1 MSKKV
6 KIAELAR
13 KIIQARADYYN
24 QKPTMSDDAFDA
36 LYDELKKLDPKNK
49 AITSIGTPVEPSEWK
64 KARHLIPMGSLD
76 KVQAANEM
84 TDWIQSVS
92 KREDLFVTDKLDG
105 FSIELVYDQGKFVQ
119 AITRGDGTTGEDIT
133 TNVRRIRGVP
143 MAVPDSFSG
152 SLRGEIVLRRSNHK
166 KHFPDYANPRNAVG
180 ICKRLDGRGVE
191 HLDIFVYQVLGSMEF
206 HSEEAQFLWLQ
217 KAGAQTP
224 QWEVVTGRDA
234 KDVAA
239 NVNDI
244 WARYQTNDREKL
256 DYDIDGLVVRLNDLD
271 KQSALGDKDMRPKGA
286 IAYKFPSAAKATVL
300 RSIVWQSGNTNRITP
315 VAVFDPVSLMGATVT
330 QASLHNYSNI
340 TRLGIGLGAEIVVS
354 RRNDVIPYVEECV
367 NFSGDVAT
375 PPDECPTCSSQ
386 TAFEGE
392 YLVCTNEACSAQVL
406 GRIKVWISTLN
417 ILEWGDTLLERLVE
431 SGKVKTVAD
440 LYRLTV
446 GDLSSIERMGEK
458 SAQKCHD
465 ILHSAK
471 ELPVESLLGSL
482 NIPMIGISMI
492 KMVTSAGHDTLEKIQ
507 NLSKDQ
513 LENISGLGPNKADS
527 LYEGLRKNK
536 SLIEDLLTAGIS
548 VKAKATGKLT
558 GSSVCF
564 TGSMVNKRPVL
575 EQMASDAGGTVKG
588 SVGKGLTYLVIA
600 DPNST
605 SSKAV
610 AARKNGTKCISEE
623 EFLAMVK

>member
-1 MSKKV
+1 MKN
-6 KIAELAR
+6 
-13 KIIQARADYYN
+13 IISN
-24 QKPTMSDDAFDA
+24 
-36 LYDELKKLDPKNK
+36 
-49 AITSIGTPVEPSEWK
+49 EWK
-64 KARHLIPMGSLD
+64 KAKHQIPMGSLD
-76 KVQAANEM
+76 KVQTSEELNEWVKN
-84 TDWIQSVS
+84 TS
-92 KREDLFVTDKLDG
+92 KKEELFVTDKLDG
-105 FSIELVYDQGKFVQ
+105 FSIELVYDQGKFEQ
-119 AITRGDGTTGEDIT
+119 AISRGNGEIGEDIT
-133 TNVRRIRGVP
+133 ANVCRIAGLP
-143 MAVPDSFSG
+143 LTLPNSFTG

-166 KHFPDYANPRNAVG
+166 KHFSYYANPRNAVG

-217 KAGAQTP
+217 KAGAQIP

-234 KDVAA
+234 KDIAA

-286 IAYKFPSAAKATVL
+286 IAYKFPSAALQSTL
-300 RSIVWQSGNTNRITP
+300 RDILWQCGNTGRVTP
-315 VAVFDPVSLMGATVT
+315 VGVFDAVMLMGANIT
-330 QASLHNYSNI
+330 QASLYNYSYIEKLGLNI
-340 TRLGIGLGAEIVVS
+340 GDQIIVS
-354 RRNDVIPYVEECV
+354 RRNDVIPRIEECIT
-367 NFSGDVAT
+367 NSGTCAK
-375 PPDECPTCSSQ
+375 PPNNCPSCQ
-386 TAFEGE
+386 GKLQFVGE
-392 YLVCTNEACSAQVL
+392 YLICDNTNCPAQVL
-406 GRIKVWISTLN
+406 GNIKVWISSLN

-440 LYRLTV
+440 LYRLSV
-446 GDLSSIERMGEK
+446 KDLSSIERMGEK
-458 SAQKCHD
+458 SAQKCYD
-465 ILHSAK
+465 ILHASK
-471 ELPVESLLGSL
+471 ELAVESLLGSL

-536 SLIEDLLTAGIS
+536 SLIEDLLTTGIS
-548 VKAKATGKLT
+548 VKAKTTGKLT

-605 SSKAV
+605 SSKAI

-623 EFLAMVK
+623 DFLAMVK